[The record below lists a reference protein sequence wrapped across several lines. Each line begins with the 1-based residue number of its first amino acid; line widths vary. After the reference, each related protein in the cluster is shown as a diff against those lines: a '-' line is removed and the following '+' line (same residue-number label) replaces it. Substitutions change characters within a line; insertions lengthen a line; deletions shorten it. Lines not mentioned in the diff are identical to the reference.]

1 MVTQLS
7 CYPRV
12 WCSNMG
18 WIRREL
24 EALRI
29 PPLKRF
35 GQHFLIDSNVR
46 DELIEQAELSSNDRV
61 LEIGPGLGFLTTA
74 LASRAGDVI
83 AVEKDRTLA
92 SYLKTKFSANKKVTI
107 IQGDALTTAI
117 PDGAK
122 IVSSPPY
129 NISSKLIVLILNSQ
143 FKLATLLLQEEFARR
158 LTATSGTRDY
168 GRLTVMLQCSAQAT
182 LIKTVPST
190 AFYPKPRVNSAVVI
204 ITRAKESSPT
214 VDKGLFVDLVR
225 ALFTQRRRRLQGV
238 MARYLKSRY
247 PEHSQAILQFVSIP
261 DKRVFEA
268 GSQELVEISNEIAR
282 ALLELK
288 SRTG

>member
-1 MVTQLS
+1 
-7 CYPRV
+7 
-12 WCSNMG
+12 MG

-61 LEIGPGLGFLTTA
+61 LEIGPGLGFLTAA

-190 AFYPKPRVNSAVVI
+190 AFYPKPRVNSALVI

>member
-61 LEIGPGLGFLTTA
+61 LEIGPGLGFLTAA

>member
-1 MVTQLS
+1 
-7 CYPRV
+7 
-12 WCSNMG
+12 MG

-35 GQHFLIDSNVR
+35 GQHFLIDSSVR

-61 LEIGPGLGFLTTA
+61 LEIGPGLGFLTAA

-190 AFYPKPRVNSAVVI
+190 AFYPKPRVNSALVI

-288 SRTG
+288 SRTD

>member
-1 MVTQLS
+1 MVTQLPR
-7 CYPRV
+7 YPRI

-24 EALRI
+24 EALQI

-46 DELIEQAELSSNDRV
+46 DELIEQAELSSNDTV
-61 LEIGPGLGFLTTA
+61 LEIGPGLGFLTAA

-92 SYLKTKFSANKKVTI
+92 SYLKTKFSANKNVTI

-143 FKLATLLLQEEFARR
+143 FKLATLLLQEEFVRR

-190 AFYPKPRVNSAVVI
+190 AFYPKPRVNSALVI

-247 PEHSQAILQFVSIP
+247 PEHSQALLQSVSIP

-268 GSQELVEISNEIAR
+268 SPQELVEISNEIAH
-282 ALLELK
+282 ALSELK
-288 SRTG
+288 SRTD

>member
-1 MVTQLS
+1 
-7 CYPRV
+7 
-12 WCSNMG
+12 MG

-61 LEIGPGLGFLTTA
+61 LEIGPGLGFLTAA